1 MERETGIE
9 PATSSLGIV
18 LEMLWL
24 LSLEDLHCATT
35 RKSTQKNALSAPYPH
50 PENFL
55 AGSSNTVNLT
65 EYTGFGLLGLI
76 EIPPKL
82 KIHPETR

>member
-1 MERETGIE
+1 MVVEFRGLTLRNN
-9 PATSSLGIV
+9 AQK
-18 LEMLWL
+18 
-24 LSLEDLHCATT
+24 HA
-35 RKSTQKNALSAPYPH
+35 KNALSAPYPH

-55 AGSSNTVNLT
+55 AGSTNTVNLT

-82 KIHPETR
+82 KINPETR